1 MPRYDQMQV
10 PRGPTRKW
18 EIVMEAGAERAEAT
32 RTAADVKA
40 EHRILRDISTDELRS
55 LPLLPKDSQLER
67 GDWYLDLHNPAR
79 GEFPGSGREHV
90 RPGQR
95 VIARGSAT
103 PELWRELLAACD
115 RVIGVGPPRR
125 SDAA

>member
-1 MPRYDQMQV
+1 
-10 PRGPTRKW
+10 
-18 EIVMEAGAERAEAT
+18 MEDGAERAQAT
-32 RTAADVKA
+32 HTAADVKA
-40 EHRILRDISTDELRS
+40 EHRILRDIPTEELRP
-55 LPLLPKDSQLER
+55 LPLLPTGARLER
-67 GDWYLDLHNPAR
+67 GEWYLDLHNPAR
-79 GEFPGSGREHV
+79 GEFPGSGPEHV

-103 PELWRELLAACD
+103 PELWRELLEACD